1 MIELRWVVRDQEKIL
16 QYRMATTAIDYSSL
30 PEPGNV
36 VPITKRVYGE
46 WTDIDVV
53 IEGDV

>member
-1 MIELRWVVRDQEKIL
+1 MIELRWVVRNNEKIL
-16 QYRMATTAIDYSSL
+16 QYRMINTVTDYSSL

-46 WTDIDVV
+46 WTDIDIV

>member
-1 MIELRWVVRDQEKIL
+1 MIELRWVVRNNEKIL
-16 QYRMATTAIDYSSL
+16 QYRIATTAIDYGVL
-30 PEPGNV
+30 PEPDNV

-46 WTDIDVV
+46 WTDIDIV